1 MDSSFQAVDSGFRIL
16 GTIFQITECGGS
28 TGGARGGG
36 GGGPTL
42 KTPPPPPHTLTKPRV
57 TRSLWWLIYSFT
69 LRFLG
74 VILLGVAKFLANH
87 LHLRYQELVTH
98 RRVVTYSVIFVWAS
112 SGAISFTRPWADRQI
127 IYIFFGIIE
136 TLWGYFI
143 VS

>member
-1 MDSSFQAVDSGFRIL
+1 MDSSFQAVDSGFRIV
-16 GTIFQITECGGS
+16 GTIFQITQCGGS

-36 GGGPTL
+36 GGPTV
-42 KTPPPPPHTLTKPRV
+42 TNPRV

-74 VILLGVAKFLANH
+74 VILLGVDKFLANH

-112 SGAISFTRPWADRQI
+112 SGAISFTRPWVDFLKVVRFVRSRFALTVALRAQKLD
-127 IYIFFGIIE
+127 
-136 TLWGYFI
+136 L
-143 VS
+143 